1 MTARTLRQ
9 RNVII
14 AGAMVLLLA
23 PALIWVFARRTFSLD
38 RSICYSCFWKFQPR
52 SFESALIEMYSSFS
66 CADDLC
72 RAETSY
78 LVGNVIPD
86 RNRIEQSLQL
96 YKKAFEQ
103 ETSPARKMLAAMALG
118 MAGGQ
123 GDIEEEPYLKA
134 AATLAYTAGR
144 KATGDLL
151 MKMREGDPPP
161 SFGEVAIRRKLTVP
175 RGATAIVL
183 GTSTILVPPGALVTV
198 QLERTFRDW
207 LSYQFSFDFRDD
219 SLVRDR
225 VLNYHEGARLRDIMQ
240 IIPIRTIPAVGTLL
254 AVRDGVW
261 YAPDEKGVYRF
272 RVLDDLVWYPTT
284 KRRGSYALMTDTH
297 GVSALVEQS
306 IAARAHLVIGS
317 GDSVGKTE
325 AAFYLAQRGINVYMP
340 CDRFIGDLL
349 GYDGPG
355 VILGTAPVRFANGRA
370 VIGDQPVTIRFGE
383 KVVATDSAP
392 EAAGSPYD
400 APARYFR
407 ALAAE
412 GIPLDLQVVNVKERQ
427 APVVIAEAARAGAN
441 VIAIR
446 IEHEDDYAALKGWL
460 SASPDHRA
468 VLFHSAP
475 YPTGYR
481 LFAEFP
487 TQVTFGDPRPRFL
500 GAT

>member
-1 MTARTLRQ
+1 M
-9 RNVII
+9 I
-14 AGAMVLLLA
+14 AGAAMAILFA
-23 PALIWVFARRTFSLD
+23 SALVWVFAGRSFGLD
-38 RSICYSCFWKFQPR
+38 RTICYSCFWKFQPR
-52 SFESALIEMYSSFS
+52 SFETELIEMYSSFPCS
-66 CADDLC
+66 DDLC
-72 RAETSY
+72 RAEASY

-86 RNRIEQSLQL
+86 RKRIEQSLQF
-96 YKKAFEQ
+96 YRKAFEA
-103 ETSPARKMLAAMALG
+103 ETNPDRKMLTAMALG

-144 KATGDLL
+144 KATGSLL
-151 MKMREGDPPP
+151 MKMREGDPQP
-161 SFGEVAIRRKLTVP
+161 SFGEVVIRRKLTVP

-183 GTSTILVPPGALVTV
+183 GASTIQVTPGAPVTV

-207 LSYQFSFDFRDD
+207 LSYQLSFDFRDN
-219 SLVRDR
+219 SRVRDR

-240 IIPIRTIPAVGTLL
+240 LIPIRTIPAVGTLL
-254 AVRDGVW
+254 AVRDGTW
-261 YAPDEKGVYRF
+261 YAPDEHGVYRF
-272 RVLDDLVWYPTT
+272 PILDDLVWYPTT
-284 KRRGSYALMTDTH
+284 KRRGNYALMTDTH
-297 GVSALVEQS
+297 GVSAVVEQA
-306 IAARAHLVIGS
+306 IAAKAHLVIGS

-349 GYDGPG
+349 GYEGQG
-355 VILGTAPVRFANGRA
+355 VILGTAPIHFVNGRA

-383 KVVATDSAP
+383 KVVATDVAP
-392 EAAGSPYD
+392 EAGSPYD

-407 ALAAE
+407 ALIAA
-412 GIPLDLQVVNVKERQ
+412 GVSLDLRVVNVKERQ
-427 APVVIAEAARAGAN
+427 APLVVAEAARAGAN

-446 IEHEDDYAALKGWL
+446 VEHEDDYAAVKEWL
-460 SASPDHRA
+460 SASPAHRA

-487 TQVTFGDPRPRFL
+487 TQVTFGDPRPRFV
-500 GAT
+500 TV